1 MSTTERVRD
10 DLSPKPGASTPT
22 RIPQANPRAAYLEQQ
37 AEIDAALARA
47 LRSGWYILGPEVE
60 AFEREF
66 ARYIGCEFGVG
77 VASGTDAIE
86 LALRACE
93 VQEGDLVFTVSHTA
107 VATVVAIERM
117 GAIPVL
123 VDIDPVTYTM
133 DPDRLQHAIADAA
146 RNPALSGRRARAV
159 VPVHLYGHPADMPAI
174 IDVSRRAG
182 LRVIEDC
189 AQAHGAAIE
198 DRKARTWGD
207 VAAFSFYPTKNLGAL
222 GDGGLV
228 AGSDPETLRR
238 LRAIRQ
244 YGWEE
249 RYVSSI
255 RGCNSRL
262 DELQAAVLRT
272 KLPRLDSDNTRRR
285 ERAQWYDA
293 LLAGGPLERPRSRTE
308 GTVDHVY
315 HQYVVRCPERDA
327 LQNHLAQEHVGTA
340 VHYPVP
346 VHLQPAYRGNICIS
360 GSLEHTERAAREVLS
375 LPMYPQLRHEEV
387 AFVCECIADWIA
399 KSRTTV

>member
-1 MSTTERVRD
+1 MSAISGEKRT
-10 DLSPKPGASTPT
+10 SIA
-22 RIPQANPRAAYLEQQ
+22 QANPKAGYLEQQ
-37 AEIDAALARA
+37 VEIDAALTRA
-47 LRSGWYILGPEVE
+47 ARSGWYILGQEVE

-123 VDIDPVTYTM
+123 VDIDPATYTM
-133 DPDRLQHAIADAA
+133 DPDRLEHAIAEVG
-146 RNPALSGRRARAV
+146 RNAALSGRRGRAV
-159 VPVHLYGHPADMPAI
+159 VPVHLYGHPSDMPAI
-174 IDVSRRAG
+174 VDISRRAG
-182 LRVIEDC
+182 LRIVEDC
-189 AQAHGAAIE
+189 AQAHGAAI
-198 DRKARTWGD
+198 DGRKVGTWGD

-222 GDGGLV
+222 GDGGMV
-228 AGSDPETLRR
+228 VGSDAEMIQR

-272 KLPRLDSDNTRRR
+272 KLPRLASDNTRRR
-285 ERAQWYDA
+285 ERARWYDE
-293 LLAGGPLERPRSRTE
+293 LLADTPLQRPYPQASVE
-308 GTVDHVY
+308 HVY
-315 HQYVVRCPERDA
+315 HQYVIRSAEREA

-346 VHLQPAYRGNICIS
+346 VHLQPAYRGNVFIS

-375 LPMYPQLRHEEV
+375 LPMYPQLRREEV
-387 AFVCECIADWIA
+387 AFVCECAADWVST
-399 KSRTTV
+399 SRTTA